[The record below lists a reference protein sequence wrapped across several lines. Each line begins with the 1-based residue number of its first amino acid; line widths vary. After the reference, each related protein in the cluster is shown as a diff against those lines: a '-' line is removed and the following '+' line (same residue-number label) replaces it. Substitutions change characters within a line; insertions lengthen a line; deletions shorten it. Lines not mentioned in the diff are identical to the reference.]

1 MSNTYVSPSSVPST
15 PNLDSVA
22 AREKDD
28 PPTAAKEKDAS
39 TATYSFNVT
48 SNYAAPNQVT
58 VEPVKERGL
67 ASNQRRMFT
76 PSDELTDEQRKKR
89 KICYGVGAF
98 VILSVVI
105 GLVVSS
111 LSKVENT
118 EYGLQYDIHAKEL
131 DDAAKSG
138 GLFLGPPGHRFVKF
152 PSTFITVDLDER
164 ICVSYD
170 GLLVNFS
177 VTFQYK
183 MTDYNLLPAIEKY
196 RDYGKWADTV
206 EEAGLSAIHH
216 SCSEFQV
223 TEFQSKRGIIQDRM
237 LDNLKL
243 KLQGDESGQDGV
255 NAEAVSLQL
264 RFVGLPLAYN
274 DAVAEK
280 QSAEEDIAVAI
291 AQRKQETTKADT
303 QLLQA
308 KEEARR
314 IIDTANNE
322 AEVLLTEALLQAEE
336 TLFAFEKEADALL
349 EVKQSLNFTTEG
361 VLAYLSNM
369 LINESPSL
377 SVTTEEPVRMSR
389 KEGL

>member
-1 MSNTYVSPSSVPST
+1 MSSTYVSPSSITVVT
-15 PNLDSVA
+15 PNPDLVA
-22 AREKDD
+22 AKEKDD
-28 PPTAAKEKDAS
+28 PPPTAAKEKDAS
-39 TATYSFNVT
+39 TYNFP
-48 SNYAAPNQVT
+48 APNQVT
-58 VEPVKERGL
+58 VGPVEEERRGI
-67 ASNQRRMFT
+67 ASGQRSMFT
-76 PSDELTDEQRKKR
+76 PSDELTSEQRRNR
-89 KICYGVGAF
+89 KICWGVSAF
-98 VILSVVI
+98 VILSTAI
-105 GLVVSS
+105 GLIIAS

-138 GLFLGPPGHRFVKF
+138 GLFLGPPGYRFVKF
-152 PSTFITVDLDER
+152 PSTFITVDLDDR

-170 GLLVNFS
+170 GLLVSFS

-183 MTDYNLLPAIEKY
+183 MTEYNLVPAIEKY
-196 RDYGKWADTV
+196 RDFGKWADIV

-216 SCSEFQV
+216 SCSEFQI

-243 KLQGDESGQDGV
+243 KLEGDESGQDGV

-264 RFVGLPLAYN
+264 RFVGLPTEYN
-274 DAVAEK
+274 NAVAEK

-303 QLLQA
+303 ELLRA

-314 IIDTANNE
+314 ILDTANNE

-336 TLFAFEKEADALL
+336 TLFAFQKEADALL
-349 EVKQSLNFTTEG
+349 EVKRSLNYTTEG

-369 LINESPSL
+369 LMTESPNL
-377 SVTTEEPVRMSR
+377 VVTTEEPVQMSR
-389 KEGL
+389 KEQL